1 MPGQCRSR
9 PPGALGAAP
18 GSRAPRAGQRNTPR
32 SKKYEQQSAFCW
44 KMFEQAVLTQILP
57 VPPRL
62 VCLGLHGLADVFL
75 GHHGLAL
82 AIPPTPGGPISPDIA
97 GFNTRD
103 IGCGYSTP
111 DHSRSAADPSPWSTP
126 FEPQNEEL
134 QVHVSE
140 YYRPRDLMKGHSSQG
155 LDFRRQSGPGPR
167 CALIW
172 GLKTIPSSL
181 RVSVV

>member
-1 MPGQCRSR
+1 MSGARPLWASSSAKNIRPARKIYAIWAYMPGEMGRISWGIYYVAYIFMDLRS
-9 PPGALGAAP
+9 
-18 GSRAPRAGQRNTPR
+18 
-32 SKKYEQQSAFCW
+32 
-44 KMFEQAVLTQILP
+44 V
-57 VPPRL
+57 
-62 VCLGLHGLADVFL
+62 
-75 GHHGLAL
+75 GHHGPAL

-97 GFNTRD
+97 GFNSGN

-140 YYRPRDLMKGHSSQG
+140 YYWPRDLMKGHSSQG

-172 GLKTIPSSL
+172 GLKTIPSSR

>member
-1 MPGQCRSR
+1 
-9 PPGALGAAP
+9 
-18 GSRAPRAGQRNTPR
+18 
-32 SKKYEQQSAFCW
+32 
-44 KMFEQAVLTQILP
+44 MFEQAALTQILP

-62 VCLGLHGLADVFL
+62 VCLGLGLHGLADVFL

-97 GFNTRD
+97 GLNTRD

-111 DHSRSAADPSPWSTP
+111 DHSRSAADPSLWSTP

-134 QVHVSE
+134 RVHVSE

-155 LDFRRQSGPGPR
+155 LNFRRQSGPGPR

-172 GLKTIPSSL
+172 GLKTIPSSR
-181 RVSVV
+181 RVCVV